1 MDYSSILK
9 HLAKEAGI
17 VVPPNSF
24 SKTGSPSLSK
34 SERSSKASKCSK
46 CGETRT
52 AIGWCRPCDTAKL
65 KAQFNKWTSGNEELD
80 QFIRE
85 TQLNANTPFDYMRW
99 INFDVFSD
107 RKYVA
112 EGGFGQ
118 VYSAKSDAWGK
129 VALKFLYNSENLGRD
144 FLDELRAHHRCS
156 LGSGIIDC
164 YGVSKDPE
172 TNRYVMVM
180 RYADHG
186 NLRRYL
192 TKYFAELS
200 WDEKII
206 LFDRVAKGLQGI
218 HDSGLVHRDFHSGNI
233 LRHEKLVYVTD
244 LGMCRPVNESEDA
257 KRVYGVVP
265 YVAPEVLRGDS
276 YTQKADIYSLG
287 MIMWEMSS
295 NEPPFADRAHDYS
308 LARDICNGLR
318 PPIISGTPKGYVAAM
333 LRCWDAD
340 PSKRPTV
347 ADLINVSY
355 KWRYLSDGKAPF
367 QGPKTK
373 RVKTGTVKSV
383 ITNSSSVHPQAFYTS
398 RLLHFPNLPEPKNS
412 DTFTLFDST
421 TGELHT
427 MVRKQNH
434 KREPSRSA
442 TLPPRDSASNGNN
455 FKGKEKAREDY
466 QTHKGRRESVTGNM
480 KMDREMVDKIKADR
494 RQYSHYR
501 WSSIINEVP
510 REVELHRVDEKEKQ
524 S

>member
-1 MDYSSILK
+1 MDYSSMLK

-24 SKTGSPSLSK
+24 SKSGSPSLGKSK
-34 SERSSKASKCSK
+34 LSKCSK
-46 CGETRT
+46 CGGTRT

-65 KAQFNKWTSGNEELD
+65 KAQFKNWTSGNEELD
-80 QFIRE
+80 QFLRE

-99 INFDVFSD
+99 INFDSFSD
-107 RKYVA
+107 IKFEA
-112 EGGFGQ
+112 QGGFGS
-118 VYSAKSDAWGK
+118 VCSAKSSAWGK
-129 VALKFLYNSENLGRD
+129 VALKFLDNSENLAQD
-144 FLDELRAHHRCS
+144 FLDELRAYHRCS

-180 RYADHG
+180 RFADHG
-186 NLRRYL
+186 SLRKYL

-244 LGMCRPVNESEDA
+244 LGMCRPVNESEDS
-257 KRVYGVVP
+257 KNVYGVLP
-265 YVAPEVLRGDS
+265 YVAPEVLRGES
-276 YTQKADIYSLG
+276 YKQKSDIYSLG
-287 MIMWEMSS
+287 MIMWELSS

-308 LARDICNGLR
+308 LAVDICNGLR

-333 LRCWDAD
+333 LRCWDAE
-340 PSKRPTV
+340 PSKRPTA
-347 ADLINVSY
+347 ADLLNMSA

-373 RVKTGTVKSV
+373 KVKTGTVKSV
-383 ITNSSSVHPQAFYTS
+383 ITNSGVVHPQAFYTS
-398 RLLHFPNLPEPKNS
+398 RLLHFPNLPEPRNS

-421 TGELHT
+421 TGELHQ
-427 MVRKQNH
+427 MIRKSNS
-434 KREPSRSA
+434 KRDPVGSA
-442 TLPPRDSASNGNN
+442 TNDN
-455 FKGKEKAREDY
+455 KGKEKVREDY
-466 QTHKGRRESVTGNM
+466 QTHNGRREITRSMTLGKIDKEM
-480 KMDREMVDKIKADR
+480 IDRLKEDR
-494 RQYSHYR
+494 RQHSHYR

-510 REVELHRVDEKEKQ
+510 REVELYRVDEKEKQ